1 MVLLETILVGLI
13 VALAVVYL
21 YRTFRPKKPKSPHKG
36 PGCGCGNKACNV
48 AKPR

>member
-1 MVLLETILVGLI
+1 MALLETILVALI

-21 YRTFRPKKPKSPHKG
+21 YRTFRPKKPKSPHKS
-36 PGCGCGNKACNV
+36 PGCGCGSKGCKI